1 MNHRLQRQRIKFV
14 FHLKC
19 LLNLKLNYQFL
30 LINLMVVI
38 SSIKN
43 SKNYAIKFTYVL
55 FNYLITTQY
64 FLRNIIV
71 ITFQIL
77 HMCSH

>member
-1 MNHRLQRQRIKFV
+1 
-14 FHLKC
+14 
-19 LLNLKLNYQFL
+19 
-30 LINLMVVI
+30 MVEI

-43 SKNYAIKFTYVL
+43 SKNYIIKFKYICL
-55 FNYLITTQY
+55 FYLIATQC

-71 ITFQIL
+71 ITLQIL